1 MTRFNLNANII
12 AGLLILVLAVFFVI
26 KLLGLVRLLG

>member
-12 AGLLILVLAVFFVI
+12 AGLLVFGLAVYFMI
-26 KLLGLVRLLG
+26 RLLGWVRLLG